1 MSKELKLKL
10 MNLIE
15 ENIMLKNKS
24 IDYIFGMITGAS
36 LMLAF
41 WACTQT
47 PLGASGSTVQ
57 EVKVVNEIWD
67 AVYVRSTD

>member
-1 MSKELKLKL
+1 
-10 MNLIE
+10 
-15 ENIMLKNKS
+15 MLKNKS

-41 WACTQT
+41 WACTNA

-57 EVKVVNEIWD
+57 EVKVVNESWD
-67 AVYVRSTD
+67 PVYITSVDN